1 MKTEAEGL
9 MGGIGLVDHC
19 FEVVHVVV
27 VVVVVVDDI
36 VDEVVVE
43 KKG

>member
-1 MKTEAEGL
+1 MKTEAEDL
-9 MGGIGLVDHC
+9 MGRIGLVDHC
-19 FEVVHVVV
+19 FEVV
-27 VVVVVVDDI
+27 VVVVVDDDVDVD

>member
-1 MKTEAEGL
+1 MKIEAEDL
-9 MGGIGLVDHC
+9 MGRIGLVDHC
-19 FEVVHVVV
+19 FEVV
-27 VVVVVVDDI
+27 VVDDDVDVD